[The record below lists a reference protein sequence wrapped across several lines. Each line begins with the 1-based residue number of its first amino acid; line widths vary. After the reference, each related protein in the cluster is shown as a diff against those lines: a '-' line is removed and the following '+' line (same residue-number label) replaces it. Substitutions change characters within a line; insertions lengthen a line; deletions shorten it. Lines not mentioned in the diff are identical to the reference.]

1 MSKII
6 ETLKKIPVRTYVSV
20 VMVLIVIINY
30 VLTAMGKPIINL
42 GEETITY
49 AINTILNLIFIGF
62 SMWKNNSITDNAIVA
77 DEILYML
84 RDGIITKNELEEFI
98 ADHKTE

>member
-1 MSKII
+1 MAKII
-6 ETLKKIPVRTYVSV
+6 ETLKKIPVRTYVST

-62 SMWKNNSITDNAIVA
+62 SMWKNNSVTDNAIVA

-84 RDGIITKNELEEFI
+84 RDGIITKSELEEFI
-98 ADHKTE
+98 SDHKTE

>member
-6 ETLKKIPVRTYVSV
+6 ETLKKIPVRTYVSA
-20 VMVLIVIINY
+20 VMVLIVVINY

-49 AINTILNLIFIGF
+49 VVNTVLNLIFVGF
-62 SMWKNNSITDNAIVA
+62 SMWKNNSVTDNAIVA

-84 RDGIITKNELEEFI
+84 RDGIITKEELEQFI
-98 ADHKTE
+98 ANHRTE